1 MDFRRVHSEFELHGG
16 CEFCDSQ
23 TAELKSEKS
32 SIKKINCVHY
42 ILSKVMLTCIVLLPY
57 WLATFKRY
65 VPKSSDWIFDPVRV
79 IVKKLVAVA
88 SILRVMMVFRAP
100 LGSAREA
107 FGCG

>member
-57 WLATFKRY
+57 
-65 VPKSSDWIFDPVRV
+65 
-79 IVKKLVAVA
+79 
-88 SILRVMMVFRAP
+88 
-100 LGSAREA
+100 
-107 FGCG
+107 